1 MCNGKPWVTERGPA
15 NAYLEFWKAETENR
29 EKAIFIKIMVE
40 NSPELMKTRHP
51 RMQTEKNLKQYVK
64 KTNPYLDIRR
74 NRRTEHKE
82 KKEFGKDSLS
92 TKD

>member
-1 MCNGKPWVTERGPA
+1 
-15 NAYLEFWKAETENR
+15 
-29 EKAIFIKIMVE
+29 MVE

-64 KTNPYLDIRR
+64 KTNPYLTDIRR
-74 NRRTEHKE
+74 NSRTEHKE